1 MKTKR
6 ASLFVLL
13 SQVFFKYWKF
23 SVILWLAILFTG
35 AATYTS
41 LIKREGFPSIQF
53 PLTVVSG
60 TYYVNDSNQVDQ
72 LVTKPL
78 SEALNELEAIEQ
90 VDLTAGP
97 NFFTFVTQFEADTNP
112 QAGTDQLKEV
122 IEQSNLPDEVQ
133 LEYTTIDP
141 AAFLNRYDLLLSVY
155 STDSATTAGELQLTA
170 QNIAEELKNDS
181 SVVSA
186 ETVSLVTDAINPST
200 GETQARQ
207 TAFSRIGLPENSG
220 LEFYPS
226 ITIGIDRD
234 TENFDVIAF
243 SKLINEKIATID
255 MSQYGDQY
263 RITIG
268 ADFAESITT
277 QIQSLESN
285 LLSGLIAV
293 AIVSFLLITW
303 RASIITGLFM
313 LTVMA
318 TVIFILYAVG
328 YTLNTITLFALVLSL
343 GLFVDD
349 ATIVV
354 EALDA
359 SRRKKKKTSEI
370 VKEAIG
376 KVGAASFAGTMTTV
390 LVFLPLVFISGI
402 LGEFIRLMPVT
413 IILALLSSL
422 VLSLTV
428 IPVLSKFIL
437 LKKVDDSWLTRY
449 NPISKLESS
458 TAAKIGSLTALLNT
472 RKRLGR
478 SIGMGMVLLSF
489 VFVMLAGVF
498 AQKLTFN
505 VFPSSKDSDQIGFQ
519 ITYPPAYSLEQAQA
533 VVDTVNG
540 IVARELGSEV
550 KRVTYGSFAQPNER
564 GADALIELRSFTE
577 REVKSSQ
584 LMERLQ
590 AAVEDELDPSISFR
604 VVQYDAGPPVEEF
617 PFKAQVFSEDDA
629 MARELASEIQDYL
642 NGATIE
648 RVNGTK
654 AQITKV
660 QTQNPQT
667 IERRDGKRYV
677 QVEAAF
683 DAADTSALVI
693 AAQSYIEEKFDAAYL
708 EQKGFAATDLGF
720 DFGQESENEDS
731 FSSLGLIFPIALL
744 MMYVLL
750 AVQFRSFLQPVLIF
764 MAIPFSLLGVFA
776 GLYFT
781 DNSLSFFSMIG
792 LIGLIGIAVNNTILL
807 TDYANQERRAGAS
820 AVDAIS
826 QATKKRFRPLVTTTL
841 TTVVAL
847 LPLALS
853 DPFWESLAFT
863 IIFGLLSSTIL
874 VILAFPYYYL
884 AAEWLREKSS
894 KLVKRTV
901 AKIRRSTT
909 KN

>member
-1 MKTKR
+1 MWL
-6 ASLFVLL
+6 SHFFV
-13 SQVFFKYWKF
+13 KYWRF
-23 SVILWLAILFTG
+23 ATLLWLALLFTG
-35 AATYTS
+35 AITYTS

-60 TYYVNDSNQVDQ
+60 TYFVNDSNQVDT
-72 LVTKPL
+72 LVAQPL
-78 SEALNELEAIEQ
+78 SNALNNLEGIER
-90 VDLTAGP
+90 VDLSAGP
-97 NFFTFVTQFEADTNP
+97 NFFTVIAQFEADTNP
-112 QAGTDQLKEV
+112 QSGTEQLRAA
-122 IEQSNLPDEVQ
+122 IEQSNLPSEVQ

-155 STDSATTAGELQLTA
+155 STDSTTTAGELQETA
-170 QNIAEELKNDS
+170 QRVADELETDN
-181 SVVSA
+181 SVVLA
-186 ETVSLVTDAINPST
+186 EPVTLVSDAVDPAS
-200 GETQARQ
+200 GEMIARQ
-207 TAFSRIGLPENSG
+207 TAFSRIGLPANG
-220 LEFYPS
+220 ALEFYPA

-234 TENFDVIAF
+234 TEKYDVIAF
-243 SKLINEKIATID
+243 SELINEKIVAFD
-255 MSQYGDQY
+255 MAQYGEQY
-263 RITIG
+263 RLAVG

-277 QIQSLESN
+277 QITSLESN
-285 LLSGLIAV
+285 LLSGLVAV

-318 TVIFILYAVG
+318 AVVFVLYVVG

-359 SRRKKKKTSEI
+359 SRRKKKKTAEI
-370 VKEAIG
+370 VKEAVG

-437 LKKVDDSWLTRY
+437 LKKVDESWLTRR
-449 NPISKLESS
+449 NPIPQLEAY
-458 TAAKIGSLTALLNT
+458 TATKISNLTALLAT
-472 RKRLGR
+472 RKQLGR
-478 SIGMGMVLLSF
+478 TIGVGMVALSI
-489 VFVMLAGVF
+489 VFVLFAGTF

-519 ITYPPAYSLEQAQA
+519 ITYPPAYTLTQAED
-533 VVDTVNG
+533 VVDKINS
-540 IVARELGSEV
+540 IVARELGAEV

-564 GADALIELRSFTE
+564 AADALIELRSFTE
-577 REVKSSQ
+577 REPKSPQ

-590 AAVEDELDPSISFR
+590 TAVEAELDPSISFR

-617 PFKAQVFSEDDA
+617 PFKVQVFSEDDA
-629 MARELASEIQDYL
+629 MARQLAREIEEYL
-642 NGATIE
+642 TGATIE
-648 RVNGTK
+648 RVNGTT
-654 AQITKV
+654 AQVTKV
-660 QTQNPQT
+660 QIANQQT

-683 DAADTSALVI
+683 DADDTTALVT
-693 AAQSYIEEKFDAAYL
+693 AAQSYVEEKFDAAFL
-708 EQKGFAATDLGF
+708 EQRGFAASDLGF

-731 FSSLGLIFPIALL
+731 FSSLGVIFPVALL

-750 AVQFRSFLQPVLIF
+750 TVQFRSLLQPILIF

-807 TDYANQERRAGAS
+807 TDYANQERRTGAS

-863 IIFGLLSSTIL
+863 IIFGLLSSTLL

-884 AAEWLREKSS
+884 GAEWLRNKAATIAKKTFR
-894 KLVKRTV
+894 KLK
-901 AKIRRSTT
+901 K
-909 KN
+909 